1 MDLITFIDYSGT
13 FVFAV
18 SGMMAAVDKKF
29 DLFGV
34 IILGMVTAIGGG
46 TIRDILIG
54 STPVTWM
61 KNDIYAYLMIA
72 GLPVVFFFGKY
83 IKNLKY
89 SIFLFDAFGIGFFTI
104 LGLEKTLR
112 MGLSPTVAIMMGV
125 TSAVFG
131 GVIRD
136 VLSNEVPLIFR
147 REVYAFAC
155 LSGAVIYLILLQF
168 LPKDFA
174 SWISIGCV
182 ILIRVLAM
190 KLKWRI
196 PFPVKA

>member
-1 MDLITFIDYSGT
+1 MDLISFIDYSGT
-13 FVFAV
+13 LVFAI
-18 SGMMAAVDKKF
+18 SGMMAAVEKKF

-54 STPVTWM
+54 STPVAWM
-61 KNDIYAYLMIA
+61 RNDNYVYLMIA
-72 GLPVVFFFGKY
+72 GLPVVYFFGKA
-83 IKNLKY
+83 IKNLRY

-104 LGLEKTLR
+104 LGIEKTLR
-112 MGLSPTVAIMMGV
+112 MGLSPMVALMMGV

-136 VLSNEVPLIFR
+136 VLSNEIPLIFR

-155 LSGAVIYLILLQF
+155 LFGGLVYLLLTQF
-168 LPKDFA
+168 LPKDIS
-174 SWISIGCV
+174 SWLSIISV
-182 ILIRVLAM
+182 ILVRVLAM
-190 KLKWRI
+190 KKKWRI
-196 PFPVKA
+196 PFPAR